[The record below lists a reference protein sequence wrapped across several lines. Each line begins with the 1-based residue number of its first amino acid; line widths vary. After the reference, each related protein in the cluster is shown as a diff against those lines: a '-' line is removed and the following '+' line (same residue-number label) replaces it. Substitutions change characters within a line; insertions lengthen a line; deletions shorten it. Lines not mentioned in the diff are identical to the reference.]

1 MKFTE
6 TALAGA
12 FLIDVDQLAD
22 ERGFFAR
29 SWCEDEFAAHG
40 IATPPRQ
47 ANLSFNPRKGTL
59 RGMHYQLAPH
69 EETKLVRCTRGA
81 ILDVIVDLREESRTF
96 GQWLGVELTA
106 DSCRMLF
113 VPGRF
118 AHGFL
123 TLADNTDVCYQ
134 VSAKYAPGAER
145 GLRWND
151 PAIGIRWP
159 SEPALISDKDRHHPD
174 FRGLVPAQG
183 DDRMGREWTT
193 ILTQTDSR
201 DW

>member
-6 TALAGA
+6 TALPGA
-12 FLIDVDQLAD
+12 FIIDMDRLVDD
-22 ERGFFAR
+22 RGFFAR
-29 SWCEDEFAAHG
+29 SWCEDEFTAHG
-40 IATPPRQ
+40 IAMPPRQ

-59 RGMHYQLAPH
+59 RGMHYQLPPH
-69 EETKLVRCTRGA
+69 EETKLVRCSRGA
-81 ILDVIVDLREESRTF
+81 ILDVIVDLRTESPTF
-96 GQWLGVELTA
+96 GHWLGVELTA
-106 DSCRMLF
+106 DNFRMLF

-151 PAIGIRWP
+151 PAFGIHWP
-159 SEPALISDKDRHHPD
+159 FEPTLISDKDRRHPD
-174 FRGLVPAQG
+174 FQFAPPAEAPAPG
-183 DDRMGREWTT
+183 VKELATNRH
-193 ILTQTDSR
+193 
-201 DW
+201 